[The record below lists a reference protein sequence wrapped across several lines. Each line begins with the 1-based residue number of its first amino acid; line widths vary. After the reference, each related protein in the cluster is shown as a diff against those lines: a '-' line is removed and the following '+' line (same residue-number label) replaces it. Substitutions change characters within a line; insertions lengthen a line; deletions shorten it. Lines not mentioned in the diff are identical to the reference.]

1 MSRAKCKPINRDAL
15 YSEIYKRKKTLGE
28 VSEAIG
34 HARNYIANSS
44 AKGYLAESTIKLLE
58 STEGIKAEKYVVDDE
73 KQEKPEP
80 QIVDDGKNVKNINV
94 EFIRFR
100 AHEIGLPLKS
110 FCDVMGKKDNYL
122 NSIRTNGAT
131 KEEIS
136 RIAMILRIDENEER
150 LFIKPKK
157 TEPPKDNLEAVKE
170 RLNKLE
176 AKIAQQATQI
186 GELKAQNSEM
196 RMQITV
202 QQKLA
207 GSIIGTLTR
216 HNIHVGKN

>member
-1 MSRAKCKPINRDAL
+1 MSRGKCKPINRDAL

-44 AKGYLAESTIKLLE
+44 AKGYLSESTIKLLE

-73 KQEKPEP
+73 KQETPEP
-80 QIVDDGKNVKNINV
+80 QIVDDGKNVKNVNV

-157 TEPPKDNLEAVKE
+157 TEPQKDNLEAVKE

-196 RMQITV
+196 RMQITG

-207 GSIIGTLTR
+207 SSIIGTLTR